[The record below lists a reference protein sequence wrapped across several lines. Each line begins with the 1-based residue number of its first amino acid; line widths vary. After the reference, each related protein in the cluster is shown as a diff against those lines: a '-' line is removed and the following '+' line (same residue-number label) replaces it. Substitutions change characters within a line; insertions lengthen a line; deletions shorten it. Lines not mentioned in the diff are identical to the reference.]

1 MWVRTSVHPTSG
13 HNFFHSDAHKLT
25 AHLPPNTVPK
35 LQSTTTR
42 QDRSWRGN
50 VLSFMIVHKEEAE
63 KEERTGVSG
72 ECRDQW
78 AVDLDSN
85 TETILWQM
93 SSKAIWLFEHIHA
106 RKKKRSDPVVK
117 LAWVTSRCWWTNNR
131 TTTNTHKKIWCDSN
145 VLEFSLL
152 RWLPDHQKKWR
163 TKTFW
168 GLNVVGNMCDDASTR
183 PDVIHNRT
191 ELFTDTLMQKP
202 SMLRLYDFCP
212 DNTLVNLSLKEL
224 QLQPALANRDVFS
237 VRK

>member
-13 HNFFHSDAHKLT
+13 QNFLQSDAHKLT

-50 VLSFMIVHKEEAE
+50 VLILHKEEAE

-72 ECRDQW
+72 ECWDQW

-131 TTTNTHKKIWCDSN
+131 TTTNTQIKKKIWCDSN
-145 VLEFSLL
+145 VLKFSLR
-152 RWLPDHQKKWR
+152 RWLSRSPEEVTDENFLRFERRWKHVWWR
-163 TKTFW
+163 KYATRRDIQQDRVVYSHFDAETFHVTSLW
-168 GLNVVGNMCDDASTR
+168 LLSWQHTR
-183 PDVIHNRT
+183 
-191 ELFTDTLMQKP
+191 
-202 SMLRLYDFCP
+202 
-212 DNTLVNLSLKEL
+212 
-224 QLQPALANRDVFS
+224 QPIAERAPAAAGAR
-237 VRK
+237 

>member
-13 HNFFHSDAHKLT
+13 QNFLQSDAHKLT
-25 AHLPPNTVPK
+25 AHLPPNTVLK

-50 VLSFMIVHKEEAE
+50 VLILHKEEAE

-72 ECRDQW
+72 ECWHQW

-131 TTTNTHKKIWCDSN
+131 TTTNTQIKKKIWCDSN

-152 RWLPDHQKKWR
+152 RWLSRSPEEVTEENFLRFERRWKHVWWR
-163 TKTFW
+163 KYATRRDTQQDRVVYSHFDAETFHVTSLW
-168 GLNVVGNMCDDASTR
+168 LLSWQHTR
-183 PDVIHNRT
+183 
-191 ELFTDTLMQKP
+191 
-202 SMLRLYDFCP
+202 
-212 DNTLVNLSLKEL
+212 
-224 QLQPALANRDVFS
+224 QPIAERAPAAAGAR
-237 VRK
+237 

>member
-145 VLEFSLL
+145 VFDGRKLSEVWTSLE
-152 RWLPDHQKKWR
+152 
-163 TKTFW
+163 T
-168 GLNVVGNMCDDASTR
+168 CDDASTR

-202 SMLRLYDFCP
+202 SMLHLYDFCP